1 MNTVSGTA
9 EGPGRLLLA
18 ATPLGNLG
26 DATRRL
32 VDALATADLVAAEDT
47 RKLRSLASAL
57 GVKPTGKVVSFY
69 DAVETARLP
78 GLVKA
83 VASGQ
88 TVLLVTDAGM
98 PSVSDPGYRLV
109 AACVAEDLPIT
120 CLPGPSAPVTALA
133 LSGVPVDRFCFDG
146 FPPRKPGER
155 RKWLATLATETRA
168 CVFFESPHRVAATL
182 ADAVEVLGGDRRGAV
197 CRQLTKSDEQV
208 ERGTLA
214 ELAEWAAGGV
224 GGEVTVVFAGA
235 EPAVVD
241 VTDVAGLVPAVQQ
254 RVAAGQRLK
263 DVVAEV
269 AAGAGVSKKALY
281 DSVVAAKR

>member
-1 MNTVSGTA
+1 MNTVSGT
-9 EGPGRLLLA
+9 GQLLVA

-47 RKLRSLASAL
+47 RKLRSLASGL
-57 GVKPTGKVVSFY
+57 GVTPAGKIVSFY
-69 DAVETARLP
+69 DAVEQARLP

-146 FPPRKPGER
+146 FPPRKPGSAASGWPR
-155 RKWLATLATETRA
+155 WPPRPGPA
-168 CVFFESPHRVAATL
+168 SSSNHRIGWPRPWPTPSRCWAASVAA
-182 ADAVEVLGGDRRGAV
+182 R
-197 CRQLTKSDEQV
+197 S
-208 ERGTLA
+208 
-214 ELAEWAAGGV
+214 AG
-224 GGEVTVVFAGA
+224 
-235 EPAVVD
+235 
-241 VTDVAGLVPAVQQ
+241 
-254 RVAAGQRLK
+254 
-263 DVVAEV
+263 
-269 AAGAGVSKKALY
+269 S
-281 DSVVAAKR
+281 

>member
-1 MNTVSGTA
+1 VNTVSGT
-9 EGPGRLLLA
+9 GRLLLA

-26 DATRRL
+26 DATQRL
-32 VDALATADLVAAEDT
+32 LDALATADLVAAEDT
-47 RKLRSLASAL
+47 RKLRSLALGL
-57 GVKPTGKVVSFY
+57 GVKPAGKVVSFY

-109 AACVAEDLPIT
+109 AACVAEDLPVT

-182 ADAVEVLGGDRRGAV
+182 ADAVEVLGPDRRGAV
-197 CRQLTKSDEQV
+197 CRQLTKSDEEV
-208 ERGTLA
+208 RRGTMA

-235 EPAVVD
+235 EPTVVD
-241 VTDVAGLVPAVQQ
+241 VTDVADLVPAVQE